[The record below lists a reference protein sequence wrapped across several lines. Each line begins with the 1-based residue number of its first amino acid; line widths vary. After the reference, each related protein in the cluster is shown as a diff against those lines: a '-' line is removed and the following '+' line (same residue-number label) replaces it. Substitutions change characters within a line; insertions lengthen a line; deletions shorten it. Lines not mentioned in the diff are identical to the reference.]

1 MTYFVINVPWPESS
15 QGSIIRLLRQDGVV
29 VLPCLINVFKDHKG
43 LSQWSSIVDKH
54 RYLLVNRVVFDKK
67 ITLVPKIFFKVS
79 VLDSLQF
86 QGNLH
91 PSGKRASP
99 HTKQLNFSVVFG
111 HCKLL
116 YNYECGLR
124 FYMVSVLLMESVAR
138 KVGYHHPWKV
148 EHWVKSHLN

>member
-1 MTYFVINVPWPESS
+1 MAYFVINEPWPESS

-116 YNYECGLR
+116 YNYECGLC
-124 FYMVSVLLMESVAR
+124 MVLNGFNSWWEVLHE
-138 KVGYHHPWKV
+138 VGCHAPLEKLKIGY
-148 EHWVKSHLN
+148 